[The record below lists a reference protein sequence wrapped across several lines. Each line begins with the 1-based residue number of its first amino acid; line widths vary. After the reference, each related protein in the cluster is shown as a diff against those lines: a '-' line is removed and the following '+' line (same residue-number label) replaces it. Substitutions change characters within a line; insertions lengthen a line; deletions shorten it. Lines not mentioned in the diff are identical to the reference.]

1 MGVHLSHPNRTMTE
15 STGLSI
21 EADEIVFYLK
31 KNLQLKVLN
40 QKILSQ
46 KIIEKA
52 AQERGVTVT
61 AEEIQ
66 AEADRIRY
74 EKKLEK
80 ASETLAWLAE
90 QMISPDEW
98 EAGMR
103 DRLLARKLAEAL
115 FSQEVEKTFAQNKLD
130 YEQILLYQ
138 IVVPYQKLAQELF
151 YQIEEEEI
159 SFYEAAHLYDI
170 DERRRRLC
178 GYEGKLYRWGLKADI
193 APAIFSAQP
202 GELIGPLASEQ
213 GYHIYLVEEFIPAEL
228 TPERSKEIIDKMFK
242 QWISGELNYV
252 LHNQTDEET
261 DF

>member
-1 MGVHLSHPNRTMTE
+1 MTQL
-15 STGLSI
+15 TRPLI
-21 EADEIVFYLK
+21 DADEIVFYLK
-31 KNLQLKVLN
+31 KNLQLKVVN

-52 AQERGVTVT
+52 AQERGLTVT

-74 EKKLEK
+74 ERRLEK
-80 ASETLAWLAE
+80 ASETLAWLADE
-90 QMISPDEW
+90 MISPEEW

-103 DRLLARKLAEAL
+103 DRLLAKKLAEAL
-115 FSQEVEKTFAQNKLD
+115 FSHEVEKIFVQNKLD

-178 GYEGKLYRWGLKADI
+178 GYEGKLYRWGLKPDI
-193 APAIFSAQP
+193 APAIFSTEP
-202 GELIGPLASEQ
+202 GELIGPLTTEQ
-213 GYHIYLVEEFIPAEL
+213 GYHIFLVEEFIPAEL
-228 TPERSKEIIDKMFK
+228 TPERSQEIIDKMFK

-252 LHNQTDEET
+252 LHYQTDEQTVE
-261 DF
+261 

>member
-1 MGVHLSHPNRTMTE
+1 MGIDRYQANKTMTE
-15 STGLSI
+15 LTRASI

-31 KNLQLKVLN
+31 KNLQLKVVN
-40 QKILSQ
+40 QKIVAQ
-46 KIIEKA
+46 KIIENA

-74 EKKLEK
+74 ERRLEK
-80 ASETLAWLAE
+80 ASETLAWLAD

-103 DRLLARKLAEAL
+103 DRLLTKKLAETL
-115 FSQEVEKTFAQNKLD
+115 FSHEVEKIFVQSKLD

-170 DERRRRLC
+170 DERRRRRC
-178 GYEGKLYRWGLKADI
+178 GYEGKLYRFGLKPDI

-202 GELIGPLASEQ
+202 GNLIGPLATEQ
-213 GYHIYLVEEFIPAEL
+213 GYHLFLVEEVIPAEL

-242 QWISGELNYV
+242 QWLSGELNYV
-252 LHNQTDEET
+252 LHNQTDEEI
-261 DF
+261 DL

>member
-1 MGVHLSHPNRTMTE
+1 MTDL
-15 STGLSI
+15 TRPSI
-21 EADEIVFYLK
+21 KADEMVFYLK
-31 KNLQLKVLN
+31 KNLQLKFVN
-40 QKILSQ
+40 QQILSQ

-52 AQERGVTVT
+52 TQERGITVT

-74 EKKLEK
+74 ERRLEK
-80 ASETLAWLAE
+80 ASQTLAWLAE
-90 QMISPDEW
+90 EMISPEEW

-103 DRLLARKLAEAL
+103 DRLLAKKLAESL
-115 FSQEVEKTFAQNKLD
+115 FSREVEKTFAQNKLD

-170 DERRRRLC
+170 DERRRHLC
-178 GYEGKLYRWGLKADI
+178 GYEGKLHRWSLKPDI
-193 APAIFSAQP
+193 ASAIFSAQP
-202 GELIGPLASEQ
+202 GELIGPFATEQ
-213 GYHIYLVEEFIPAEL
+213 GYHLFLVEEFIPAEL

-242 QWISGELNYV
+242 QWLSGELNYV
-252 LHNQTDEET
+252 LHNQSDEQT
-261 DF
+261 V